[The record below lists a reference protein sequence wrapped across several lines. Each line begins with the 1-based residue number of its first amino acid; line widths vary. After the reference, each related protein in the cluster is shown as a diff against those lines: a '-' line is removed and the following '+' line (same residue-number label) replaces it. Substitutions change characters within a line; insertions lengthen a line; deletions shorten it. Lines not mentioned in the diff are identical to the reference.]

1 LITAHLQQI
10 AASQSAAFARS
21 TNQDPPSDAS
31 ESEFSDTSEIEDAQ
45 PEIRRVSNSSGGR
58 STSSHQSKKKK
69 SKKTRQSRGKPD
81 DSSVESSQ
89 SLSQSFRANKE
100 NYRRSSQSEIM
111 AKGKKT
117 GTRKPTRQSKRLKKS
132 DEEDFGSD
140 SEAENSHQEPDFGKL
155 SAETKTRKLQE
166 QALLIAQLQAQVT
179 NGKVKALQPVSAKKK
194 SSLSE
199 EEKFWSRAISDANKK
214 YNWHKVKF
222 CNSDDKL
229 IALTAN
235 IFDKWN
241 LKEFKSLKGQER
253 EDAKA
258 QWVAENQEA
267 VRVAMNSVRNYA
279 QAQVRDWV
287 VDRLLKG
294 QVVPTP
300 DQMRLCALR
309 DGSISTDPEMQEAF
323 RLYHQDLLGKVLGK
337 EHWDSWIRN
346 YSTISSAK
354 EPGTPTEA
362 NELCVVPNTEAFLV
376 ILFDNCWVKWHYVAE
391 LKKAGKKDS
400 KRKDDR
406 WKTKYIDANAGVAK
420 WGGWNKAG
428 RKAVKDLAKL
438 IDAAR
443 KEDHVAQLEDEC
455 LQRVQANLGITVDD
469 GEQAGKKKRKRK
481 EAPAEVESDDEFD
494 RL

>member
-1 LITAHLQQI
+1 
-10 AASQSAAFARS
+10 
-21 TNQDPPSDAS
+21 
-31 ESEFSDTSEIEDAQ
+31 
-45 PEIRRVSNSSGGR
+45 
-58 STSSHQSKKKK
+58 
-69 SKKTRQSRGKPD
+69 
-81 DSSVESSQ
+81 
-89 SLSQSFRANKE
+89 
-100 NYRRSSQSEIM
+100 M
-111 AKGKKT
+111 AKGKRNSSTK
-117 GTRKPTRQSKRLKKS
+117 KPTRKSLRLKRS
-132 DEEDFGSD
+132 EEEDFSSE
-140 SEAENSHQEPDFGKL
+140 SEAESSDQEPNFGKL
-155 SAETKTRKLQE
+155 SAEARTKKLQE
-166 QALLIAQLQAQVT
+166 QALLIAQLQAEVT

-194 SSLSE
+194 STLTQ

-241 LKEFKSLKGQER
+241 LKDFKSLKGQER

-258 QWVAENQEA
+258 QWVAENQES

-287 VDRLLKG
+287 VDRLMKG
-294 QVVPTP
+294 QMVPTP

-309 DGSISTDPEMQEAF
+309 DSSISSDEELQEIF
-323 RLYHQDLLGKVLGK
+323 RMYHQDLLGKVLGK

-346 YSTISSAK
+346 YNTISSAK

-362 NELCVVPNTEAFLV
+362 NELCVVPNSEAFLV
-376 ILFDNCWVKWHYVAE
+376 ILFDNCWVKWQMVAE
-391 LKKAGKKDS
+391 LKKAGKQDP
-400 KRKDDR
+400 KRKDQR

-443 KEDHVAQLEDEC
+443 KEDHVAQLENEC

-469 GEQAGKKKRKRK
+469 GEAGKKKRKRK
-481 EAPAEVESDDEFD
+481 EALAEVESDDEFD